1 MTRVWYHK
9 INGQA
14 AVFDINEDMS
24 SWPDYVETN
33 PNPPPAITTEQKA
46 RNTRDFL
53 LAVSDTMALVDR
65 VTDEWKTYRQ
75 ALRDLPTTNGWPETV
90 NWPKSPEG
98 N

>member
-1 MTRVWYHK
+1 MNKIWYYRT
-9 INGQA
+9 NGQA

-24 SWPDYVETN
+24 SWPDYQPTN
-33 PNPPPAITTEQKA
+33 PFPVLTQEQEA
-46 RNTRDFL
+46 RSKRDSL